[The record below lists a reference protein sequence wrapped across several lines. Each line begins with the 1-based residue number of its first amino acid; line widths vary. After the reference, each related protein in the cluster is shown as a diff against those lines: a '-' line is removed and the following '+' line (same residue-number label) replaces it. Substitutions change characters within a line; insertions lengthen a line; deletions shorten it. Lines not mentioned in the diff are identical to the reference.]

1 MDTRYTKKAPVLR
14 LRLEHLDNLPED
26 ALAVLAQVEFAADV
40 NPFGGAFGFETQ
52 LVEGDVVDEP
62 VEPFVEC

>member
-14 LRLEHLDNLPED
+14 LRLVRLNSLPEN
-26 ALAVLAQVEFAADV
+26 ALAILAQAEFAADV
-40 NPFGGAFGFETQ
+40 NPFGGASGFEAQ
-52 LVEGDVVDEP
+52 LVEGDVVNQP